1 MSVEET
7 GLLVKLEANMS
18 KWEKDF
24 NRAISQQNRSAQRME
39 QIAQRN
45 AKKIGDA
52 YAGIGARIGNSFAR
66 IPASLKGLG
75 GAFLGA
81 AGARSFVNLADE
93 ATKMQNALRVAGL
106 EGEAL
111 NRVYGQL
118 FASAQR
124 NAAPI
129 GSLVDLYS
137 KLSLT
142 QNELGVSS
150 DDLIRFTDGIAV
162 ALKVAGTDAS
172 AASGSLLQLSQALG
186 GGTVRAEEFNSILEG
201 TPTIAQAVARGLKEA
216 GGSVAELRKLVVDG
230 KVSSAA
236 FFRAFEVGSVELRQ
250 QAETTQSTVGQ
261 AFTRLG
267 NSVVSVVGEFDRASG
282 ASSHFADMVGE
293 VADGVDGFDAQ
304 AFIDQLRGIAQAFA
318 DAEDAGTSFLNGIG
332 NSDIFAAWNEFTG
345 TTEGGQ
351 LVNPDVKQAEAKI
364 AGLEREISDLQAQI
378 ENNTQM
384 GFDNTEAMAR
394 LAELRGELAAFKAEA
409 ANIPRF
415 VSDLRTGTP
424 VTEITTGEFY
434 DGSGYQPPA
443 PAVEPVSITDFPSAP
458 SKPSGGGGGGRR
470 GRGGGG
476 GGREKLDD
484 FEREA
489 RAIRERT
496 QALQTEAAVLAT
508 VAISGEDLG
517 DAMEYARTKAEL
529 LVAAQRAGKA
539 ITPELNASIDDLARS
554 YSEAGSAAEE
564 AADKMQKVKGRTE
577 EGAKALTGM
586 FRSILDGS
594 KTAKEAL
601 ADLLLD
607 IAAAQFN
614 KGLMALFQGPLSGL
628 SNMVGM
634 GLGFSGGGFTG
645 AGGKFEPAG
654 IVHRGEFVISKAATE
669 RLGVGNLERLHQS
682 ALRGYSGGGLVD
694 AAAKTTR
701 AVSDSHSAAA
711 KASAPVV
718 NITGGAI
725 TVNATGGTPEVN
737 ADLAQQ
743 IAKESERSMRDLIR
757 AEMVRQQRPG
767 GLMR

>member
-7 GLLVKLEANMS
+7 GLLVKLEANVS

-39 QIAQRN
+39 QIARQN
-45 AKKIGDA
+45 ARKIGDA

-111 NRVYGQL
+111 NKVYGKLLQ
-118 FASAQR
+118 SAQR

-142 QNELGVSS
+142 QKELGVSS

-186 GGTVRAEEFNSILEG
+186 GGVVRAEEFNSILEG

-216 GGSVAELRKLVVDG
+216 GGSVADLRKLVTDG
-230 KVSSAA
+230 KVSSTA

-318 DAEDAGTSFLNGIG
+318 AAEEAGTNWLNNIG
-332 NSDIFAAWNEFTG
+332 NADIFAAWNEFTG

-364 AGLEREISDLQAQI
+364 AGLEREISDLQNQI
-378 ENNTQM
+378 QNNVEM

-424 VTEITTGEFY
+424 VTEVTTGEFY

-443 PAVEPVSITDFPSAP
+443 PAPAVEPISITDFPSAP
-458 SKPSGGGGGGRR
+458 SKPSGGGRKGR
-470 GRGGGG
+470 GGG

-484 FEREA
+484 FEREV

-517 DAMEYARTKAEL
+517 DAMEFARTKAEL

-539 ITPELNASIDDLARS
+539 ITPELTASVDELARS

-564 AADKMQKVKGRTE
+564 AADKMKQVKGRTE

-614 KGLMALFQGPLSGL
+614 KAFMALFQGPLSGL
-628 SNMVGM
+628 SNIVGM
-634 GLGFSGGGFTG
+634 GLGFADGGFTG
-645 AGGKFEPAG
+645 PGGKYEPAG
-654 IVHRGEFVISKAATE
+654 VVHRGEFVISKAATE

-701 AVSDSHSAAA
+701 AASDSHSAAV
-711 KASAPVV
+711 KASAP
-718 NITGGAI
+718 NI
-725 TVNATGGTPEVN
+725 TVNGGPVTVNASGGTPEQN

-767 GLMR
+767 GLLR